1 MFGYA
6 GKILKVNLTNQ
17 RAEELPTSDYAERF
31 LGGKGLAAKLYWDEM
46 PPKAAAADPR
56 SAVIFSTGPL
66 AGAPGIGASRWM
78 VSGKSPVSDP
88 EHFVH
93 CNLGGRWGNDL
104 KAAGYDALMITGRS
118 ERPVY
123 LFLHDGICEFKD
135 ANGLRGK
142 GAIRT
147 RRILK
152 VEYGEGISVAA
163 VGPAGESGA
172 VMANVIAED
181 DASGSAGLGGVMG
194 SKNLKAIVVPQGK
207 LKIQMAYPEHFKQLA
222 ARYRALGKE
231 PITAV
236 AGVPMRIM
244 GPNTRRAPCPLCSF
258 DCIRR
263 TYESK
268 EGDVGKFM
276 CQSAIFYRP
285 MAEAIYGP
293 DSDIPFRATKLCD
306 EYGLDTMAVSVI
318 IGWLWR
324 CIRAG
329 ILNDQNTGLPLSK
342 FGTIEFLDTL
352 LHKISL
358 REGFG
363 ELLAKGVHKAAESL
377 GGKAVS
383 ALAPLVSKAG
393 QENTY
398 DARLYPNTALLHAT
412 EPRNPTPQLQ
422 EISRVIFKWLE
433 WRRGEDGAFVS
444 GEVARRIAARFW
456 GSEIAAD
463 FTTFEGKALAAKMI
477 QDREYAKEC
486 LILCSFV
493 WPVME
498 ARFTPDH
505 VGDPTLEAQ
514 VLTAVTGREFD
525 ESSLNRVGERVFNLH
540 RAILLREGHR
550 GTADD
555 RLPELWFTEP
565 IKWDMPNPNL
575 EVPGPNGQPVSRKG
589 ATVDRSAFEQ
599 SKKEYYRLRGWDP
612 ETGIPPEAALRAL
625 DLGDT
630 AENLSQR
637 RILP

>member
-6 GKILKVNLTNQ
+6 GKILKVDLSRRTW
-17 RAEELPTSDYAERF
+17 EERPTADYAERF
-31 LGGKGLAAKLYWDEM
+31 LGGKGIAAKLYWDEV
-46 PPKAAAADPR
+46 PPQAPVSDPR

-93 CNLGGRWGNDL
+93 CNLGGRWGIDL
-104 KAAGYDALMITGRS
+104 KAAGYDALFITGRS
-118 ERPVY
+118 EKPVY
-123 LFLHDGICEFKD
+123 LFLRDGLCEFKD

-152 VEYGEGISVAA
+152 VEYGEEISVAA

-172 VMANVIAED
+172 AMANVIAED
-181 DASGSAGLGGVMG
+181 DASGSSGLGGVMG
-194 SKNLKAIVVPQGK
+194 SKNLKAIVVPRGK
-207 LKIQMAYPEHFKQLA
+207 LRIQMAYPEHFKDLA

-244 GPNTRRAPCPLCSF
+244 GPNTRRSPCPLCSF

-263 TYESK
+263 TYESR
-268 EGDVGKFM
+268 EGDAGKFM

-293 DSDIPFRATKLCD
+293 ESDIPFRATRLCD
-306 EYGLDTMAVSVI
+306 DYGLDTMAVSVI

-324 CIRAG
+324 CVRAG

-342 FGTIEFLDTL
+342 FGTIEFLDSL
-352 LHKISL
+352 LRKISF
-358 REGFG
+358 REGIG
-363 ELLAKGVHKAAESL
+363 DALASGVHRAAQSL
-377 GGKAVS
+377 GTEAVF
-383 ALAPLVSKAG
+383 ALVPLVSKAG

-422 EISRVIFKWLE
+422 EVSRVIFKWLE
-433 WRRGEDGAFVS
+433 WRRGEEGAFVS

-456 GSEIAAD
+456 GGEIAAD
-463 FTTFEGKALAAKMI
+463 FTTFEGKALAAKLI
-477 QDREYAKEC
+477 QDREHAKEC
-486 LILCSFV
+486 LILCGFV

-505 VGDPTLEAQ
+505 VGDPSLEAQ
-514 VLTAVTGREFD
+514 VLTAVTGRDFD
-525 ESSLNRVGERVFNLH
+525 EAGLNRVGERVFNLH

-550 GTADD
+550 GAADD
-555 RLPELWFTEP
+555 RLPETWFTQP
-565 IKWDMPNPNL
+565 IKWDMPNPKL
-575 EVPGPNGQPVSRKG
+575 EVPGPGGEPVSRKG
-589 ATVDRSAFEQ
+589 AMVDRESFERL
-599 SKKEYYRLRGWDP
+599 KAEYYQLRGWNP
-612 ETGIPPEAALRAL
+612 QRGIPAESTLRVL
-625 DLGDT
+625 DLPEV
-630 AENLSQR
+630 AEALQKR
-637 RILP
+637 GILP